1 MNLPRFAL
9 PDLYLRN
16 TDTVMSKKQI
26 MLLRHAKAEA
36 GTLGGDFSRK
46 LTPDGCEHAV
56 SLGQKLLELRLLP
69 QLIFS
74 STAKRAAQTCDLVC
88 EQLAIDTDQVQ
99 FSDVLY
105 MADVGTF
112 LSQLHRI
119 NNRFKRVLIVAHN
132 PSLEDLVDYL
142 ATAVFDSDQ
151 PSGKRMLPATLVMLE
166 FTGNWADLN
175 AHSCSLALRLHGK
188 LLNDE

>member
-1 MNLPRFAL
+1 
-9 PDLYLRN
+9 
-16 TDTVMSKKQI
+16 MSKKQI

-36 GTLGGDFSRK
+36 ATLGGDFSRK
-46 LTPDGCEHAV
+46 LTSAGCEHAIR
-56 SLGQKLLELRLLP
+56 LGSKLLELRLLP

-74 STAKRAAQTCDLVC
+74 STAKRASQTCDLVC
-88 EQLAIDTDQVQ
+88 EQLTIDTDQVQ
-99 FSDVLY
+99 FLDRLY
-105 MADVGTF
+105 LADVGTF

-119 NNRFKRVLIVAHN
+119 NNRFNRVLIVAHN

-166 FTGNWADLN
+166 FNGDWADLH

-188 LLNDE
+188 LLNDES

>member
-1 MNLPRFAL
+1 
-9 PDLYLRN
+9 
-16 TDTVMSKKQI
+16 MSQKQI
-26 MLLRHAKAEA
+26 MLLRHAKAET
-36 GTLGGDFSRK
+36 GTLGGDFNRK
-46 LTPDGCEHAV
+46 LTSSGIEHAT
-56 SLGQKLLELRLLP
+56 SLGIKLLELRLLP
-69 QLIFS
+69 QLIYC

-88 EQLAIDTDQVQ
+88 EQLAIDTDTVQ
-99 FSDVLY
+99 FDDRLY

-119 NNRFKRVLIVAHN
+119 NNRFNRVMLVAHN

-166 FTGNWADLN
+166 FDGDWADLH
-175 AHSCSLALRLHGK
+175 AHSCRLALRLHGK
-188 LLNDE
+188 LLEQ